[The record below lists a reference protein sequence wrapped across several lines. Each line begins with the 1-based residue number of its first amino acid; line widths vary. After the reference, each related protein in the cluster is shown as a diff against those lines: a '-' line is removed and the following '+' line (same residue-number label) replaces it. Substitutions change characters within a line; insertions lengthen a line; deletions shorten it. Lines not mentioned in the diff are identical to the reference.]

1 MQPKADPRYKVVEY
15 LAERVE
21 TMSGGRMKWELY
33 CGDEIVPGAETI
45 QGVDQGV
52 IDAGASA
59 TVFIMDLFPQ
69 AGLFFQVAG
78 GMTPVPQALWYLE
91 GGGIE
96 LCREMYEP
104 INAYPVASYCLS
116 SPEVWAHSTKPLNTP
131 ADFKGLKM
139 RALGDPA
146 NIIANMGAAVVTMF
160 GGELYESTQRGVI
173 DAFEMG
179 TFGANW
185 DMGFQEVAKYIYQSA
200 SRGPTD
206 LQLFHV
212 NKKKWNELTPD
223 LQSIIEAAVWEEAW
237 RFHGREIQVEA
248 GYIQKFKDYGCEVQP
263 LPKAV
268 EDEFLRLA
276 KEYYDE
282 KSAADPFFAKVVESQ
297 RAFKAITDSLGV
309 LR

>member
-1 MQPKADPRYKVVEY
+1 MQPKADPRYHVVEE
-15 LAERVE
+15 LAKRVE
-21 TMSGGRMKWELY
+21 AASGGRMKWELFA
-33 CGDEIVPGAETI
+33 GDEIVPGAEVI
-45 QGVDQGV
+45 QGVRDRV

-59 TVFIMDLFPQ
+59 TSFVMDMFPQ

-78 GMTPVPQALWYLE
+78 GMTPIPQALWYME

-96 LCREMYEP
+96 LCREMFEP
-104 INAYPVASYCLS
+104 IDSYPLASYCLS

-146 NIIANMGAAVVTMF
+146 NIIGLMGAAVVTVF
-160 GGELYESTQRGVI
+160 GGEIYESTQRGVI

-185 DMGFQEVAKYIYQSA
+185 GMGFQEVAPYVYQSA
-200 SRGPTD
+200 TRGPTD

-212 NKKKWNELTPD
+212 NKQSWNELPPD
-223 LQSIIEAAVWEEAW
+223 LQTMLESAVWLEALK
-237 RFHGREIQVEA
+237 FYGREIQQE
-248 GYIQKFKDYGCEVQP
+248 GSYIQKFIDYGCEVQP

-268 EDEFLRLA
+268 EDEFARLA
-276 KEYYDE
+276 KIYYDE

-297 RAFKAITDSLGV
+297 RAFQAITDSLNIH
-309 LR
+309 

>member
-1 MQPKADPRYKVVEY
+1 MQPKADPRYHVVEE
-15 LAERVE
+15 LAKRVE
-21 TMSGGRMKWELY
+21 AASGGRMKWELFA
-33 CGDEIVPGAETI
+33 GDEIVPGAEVI
-45 QGVDQGV
+45 QGVRDGI

-59 TVFIMDLFPQ
+59 TVFVMDMFPS

-78 GMTPVPQALWYLE
+78 GMTPIPQALWYME

-96 LCREMYEP
+96 LCREMFEP
-104 INAYPVASYCLS
+104 IDSYPLASYCLS

-131 ADFKGLKM
+131 ADFDGLKM

-160 GGELYESTQRGVI
+160 GGEIYESTQRGVI
-173 DAFEMG
+173 DCFEMG

-185 DMGFQEVAKYIYQSA
+185 GMGFQEVAPYVYQSPT
-200 SRGPTD
+200 RGPTD

-212 NKKKWNELTPD
+212 NKQSWNKLPPD
-223 LQSIIEAAVWEEAW
+223 LQKMLESSVWLEALK
-237 RFHGREIQVEA
+237 FYGREIQQEA
-248 GYIQKFKDYGCEVQP
+248 GFIQNFIDYGCEVQP
-263 LPKAV
+263 LPQAV
-268 EDEFLRLA
+268 EDEFARLA

-297 RAFKAITDSLGV
+297 RAFKATTDSLGI
-309 LR
+309 R

>member
-1 MQPKADPRYKVVEY
+1 MQPKADPRYHVVEE
-15 LAERVE
+15 LAKRVE
-21 TMSGGRMKWELY
+21 AASGGRMQWELFA
-33 CGDEIVPGAETI
+33 GDEIVPGAEVI
-45 QGVDQGV
+45 QGVRDGI

-59 TVFIMDLFPQ
+59 TSFVMDLFPQ

-78 GMTPVPQALWYLE
+78 GMTPIPQALWYME

-96 LCREMYEP
+96 LCREMFEP
-104 INAYPVASYCLS
+104 IDSYPLASYCLS

-131 ADFKGLKM
+131 ADFDGLKM

-146 NIIANMGAAVVTMF
+146 NIIGNMGAAVVTMF
-160 GGELYESTQRGVI
+160 GGEIYEATQRGVI

-185 DMGFQEVAKYIYQSA
+185 GMGFQEVAHYVYQSA

-206 LQLFHV
+206 LQLFHI
-212 NKKKWNELTPD
+212 NKQSWNALPPD
-223 LQSIIEAAVWEEAW
+223 LQTMLESAVWLEALK
-237 RFHGREIQVEA
+237 FYGREIQEEG

-268 EDEFLRLA
+268 EDEFARLA

-297 RAFKAITDSLGV
+297 RTFQAITNSLNIH
-309 LR
+309 

>member
-1 MQPKADPRYKVVEY
+1 
-15 LAERVE
+15 
-21 TMSGGRMKWELY
+21 MSAGRMKWELY
-33 CGDEIVPGAETI
+33 TGDEIVPGAETI

-52 IDAGASA
+52 IDAGASS

-91 GGGIE
+91 GGGME

-104 INAYPVASYCLS
+104 INAYPVAIYCLS

-146 NIIANMGAAVVTMF
+146 NIIANMGASVVTMF

-185 DMGFQEVAKYIYQSA
+185 DMGFQEVAKYVYQSPT
-200 SRGPTD
+200 RGPTD
-206 LQLFHV
+206 TQLFHV
-212 NKKKWNELTPD
+212 NKKSWNELTPD
-223 LQSIIEAAVWEEAW
+223 LQNIIEVATYLEAW
-237 RFHGREIQVEA
+237 HFYGREISQESA
-248 GYIQKFKDYGCEVQP
+248 NIQKFIDYGCEVQP
-263 LPKAV
+263 LPQAV

-282 KSAADPFFAKVVESQ
+282 KSAADPFFAKVVESL
-297 RAFKAITDSLGV
+297 RDFKAITDALGIN
-309 LR
+309 

>member
-1 MQPKADPRYKVVEY
+1 VEE
-15 LAERVE
+15 LAKRVE
-21 TMSGGRMKWELY
+21 AASGGRMKWELFA
-33 CGDEIVPGAETI
+33 GDEIVPGAEVI
-45 QGVDQGV
+45 QGVRDRV

-59 TVFIMDLFPQ
+59 TSFVMDMFPQ

-78 GMTPVPQALWYLE
+78 GMTPIPQALWYME

-96 LCREMYEP
+96 LCREMFEP
-104 INAYPVASYCLS
+104 IDSYPLASYCLS

-146 NIIANMGAAVVTMF
+146 NIIGLMGAAVVTVF
-160 GGELYESTQRGVI
+160 GGEIYESTQRGVI

-185 DMGFQEVAKYIYQSA
+185 GMGFQEVAPYVYQSA
-200 SRGPTD
+200 TRGPTD

-212 NKKKWNELTPD
+212 NKQSWNELPPD
-223 LQSIIEAAVWEEAW
+223 LQTMLESAVWLEALK
-237 RFHGREIQVEA
+237 FYGREIQQE
-248 GYIQKFKDYGCEVQP
+248 GSYIQKFIDYGCEVQP

-268 EDEFLRLA
+268 EDEFARLA
-276 KEYYDE
+276 KIYYDE

-297 RAFKAITDSLGV
+297 RAFQAITDSLNIH
-309 LR
+309 

>member
-15 LAERVE
+15 LAKRVE
-21 TMSGGRMKWELY
+21 TMSAGRMKWELY
-33 CGDEIVPGAETI
+33 TGDEIVPGAETI

-52 IDAGASA
+52 IDAGASS

-91 GGGIE
+91 GGGME

-104 INAYPVASYCLS
+104 INAYPVAIYCLS

-146 NIIANMGAAVVTMF
+146 NIIANMGASVVTMF

-185 DMGFQEVAKYIYQSA
+185 DMGFQEVAKYVYQSPT
-200 SRGPTD
+200 RGPTD
-206 LQLFHV
+206 TQLFHV
-212 NKKKWNELTPD
+212 NKKSWNELTPD
-223 LQSIIEAAVWEEAW
+223 LQNIIEVATYLEAW
-237 RFHGREIQVEA
+237 HFYGREISQESA
-248 GYIQKFKDYGCEVQP
+248 NIQKFIDYGCEVQP
-263 LPKAV
+263 LPQAV

-282 KSAADPFFAKVVESQ
+282 KAAADPFFAKVVESL
-297 RAFKAITDSLGV
+297 RDFKAITDALGIH
-309 LR
+309 